1 MTDSL
6 AQQRLDAFTRITAA
20 GEPYELVAREDI
32 RGPVRTFVN
41 APVSLRQVYE
51 EAISDV
57 EFIVADD
64 QRWTFAEFWNDAAT
78 IGHLLV
84 HELGVKKGDRVAISM
99 RNYPEWMLA
108 FTAATSV
115 GAVAVAM
122 NSLWNAD
129 EMAYGLNDSGASV
142 IFADAER
149 LALLESMDTPI
160 DGLRVVAVRHSGS
173 PAADVELAERMAVIG
188 AVPMPEVD
196 IAATDLALILYT
208 SGSTGHPK
216 GVLSNHHNVI
226 VALMAWEVEYGA
238 LIERPGNVVAPE
250 EGSGLVP
257 ATLLGIPLFH
267 VLGLHAVF
275 LGSFRGQRKLVTM
288 YKWDASVAAE
298 LIEREQII
306 TFTGPPAVSGD
317 LVRVAQSE
325 GRDLST
331 LLTVGGGGAARPPEQ
346 VGQIDDSFEKALP
359 NTGWG
364 MTETNA
370 IGTLIVGAEYSERRL
385 SSGPALCVID
395 LRVVDDDGNELP
407 PGARGELQVR
417 GPSMFREYWNKPEA
431 TADSFAEG
439 GWFKT
444 GDVAYIDTDGHL
456 FIVDRIKDL
465 IIRGGENIGC
475 GGVEAALSSHPKVIE
490 AAVYSVPD
498 DRLGEEVG
506 TTMYVTEDFDET
518 ELREYLVGHLAK
530 YEIPRYITTMTEPLP
545 RTGSGKLLKR
555 QLREDTIAELGLG

>member
-1 MTDSL
+1 MSDSL
-6 AQQRLDAFTRITAA
+6 VQQRLDAFARITAV
-20 GEPYELVAREDI
+20 GEPYELVDREDI
-32 RGPVRTFVN
+32 RGPVQTFVN
-41 APVSLRQVYE
+41 APPSLRQVYE
-51 EAISDV
+51 DAVSDV
-57 EFIVADD
+57 EFVVAED

-84 HELGVKKGDRVAISM
+84 HDLGVRKGDRVAISM

-115 GAVAVAM
+115 GAIAVAM

-129 EMAYGLNDSGASV
+129 EMAYGLTDSGAKV
-142 IFADAER
+142 LFADAER
-149 LALLESMDTPI
+149 LALLESMAEPI
-160 DGLRVVAVRHSGS
+160 EGLQVVAVRHTGS
-173 PAADVELAERMAVIG
+173 PAADVELAGRMAEIG
-188 AVPMPEVD
+188 SVPMPEVD
-196 IAATDLALILYT
+196 IAPTDSALILYT

-238 LIERPGNVVAPE
+238 LTERPGNVVAPE

-257 ATLLGIPLFH
+257 ASLLGIPLFH

-275 LGSFRGQRKLVTM
+275 LASFRGQRKLVAM

-298 LIEREQII
+298 LIERERIV

-325 GRDLST
+325 GRDLSS
-331 LLTVGGGGAARPPEQ
+331 LLSVGGGGAARPPEQ
-346 VGQIDDSFEKALP
+346 VGQIDDTFEKALP

-370 IGTLIVGAEYSERRL
+370 IGTIIFGAEYSERRL

-395 LRVVDDDGNELP
+395 LRVVDDDGNELQ
-407 PGARGELQVR
+407 PGERGELQVR

-431 TADSFAEG
+431 TADSFAED

-475 GGVEAALSSHPKVIE
+475 GGVEAALSSHPNVIE

-518 ELREYLVGHLAK
+518 ELREYLVDHLAK

-555 QLREDTIAELGLG
+555 QLRDDTITELGLG

>member
-6 AQQRLDAFTRITAA
+6 AQQRLDAFARITAA
-20 GEPYELVAREDI
+20 GEPYELVEREDI

-51 EAISDV
+51 EARSDV

-64 QRWTFAEFWNDAAT
+64 QRWTFAEFWNDAAK

-84 HELGVKKGDRVAISM
+84 DELGVKKGDRVAISM

-115 GAVAVAM
+115 GAIAVAM
-122 NSLWNAD
+122 NSLWNAE

-149 LALLESMDTPI
+149 LALLESMETPI

-173 PAADVELAERMAVIG
+173 PVADVELSERMAAIG
-188 AVPMPEVD
+188 EVSMPEVD
-196 IAATDLALILYT
+196 LAATDLALILYT

-298 LIEREQII
+298 LIERERIV

-325 GRDLST
+325 GRDLSS
-331 LLTVGGGGAARPPEQ
+331 LLTVGGGGAARPPAQ

-370 IGTLIVGAEYSERRL
+370 IGTLILGAEYSERRL

-395 LRVVDDDGNELP
+395 LRVVDDEGNELP
-407 PGARGELQVR
+407 SGERGELQVR

-498 DRLGEEVG
+498 ERLGEEVG
-506 TTMYVTEDFDET
+506 TTMYVTNDFDEA
-518 ELREYLVGHLAK
+518 ELREYLVDHLAK

>member
-1 MTDSL
+1 MSDSL
-6 AQQRLDAFTRITAA
+6 VQQRLDAFARITAV
-20 GEPYELVAREDI
+20 GEPYELVDREDI
-32 RGPVRTFVN
+32 RGPVQTFVN
-41 APVSLRQVYE
+41 APTSLRQVYE
-51 EAISDV
+51 DAASDV
-57 EFIVADD
+57 EFVVAED

-84 HELGVKKGDRVAISM
+84 HDLGVRKGDRVAISM

-108 FTAATSV
+108 FAAATSV
-115 GAVAVAM
+115 GAIAVAM

-129 EMAYGLNDSGASV
+129 EMAYGLTDSGAKV
-142 IFADAER
+142 LFADAER
-149 LALLESMDTPI
+149 LALVESMAEPI
-160 DGLRVVAVRHSGS
+160 EGLQVVAVRHTGS
-173 PAADVELAERMAVIG
+173 PAADVELAVRMAEIG
-188 AVPMPEVD
+188 SVPMPEVD
-196 IAATDLALILYT
+196 IAPTDSALILYT

-226 VALMAWEVEYGA
+226 VALMAWEVEHGA
-238 LIERPGNVVAPE
+238 LTERPGNVVAPK

-257 ATLLGIPLFH
+257 ASLLGIPLFH

-275 LGSFRGQRKLVTM
+275 LASFRGQRKLVAM

-298 LIEREQII
+298 LIERERIV

-325 GRDLST
+325 GRDLSS
-331 LLTVGGGGAARPPEQ
+331 LLSVGGGGAARPPEQ
-346 VGQIDDSFEKALP
+346 VGQIDDTFEKALP

-370 IGTLIVGAEYSERRL
+370 IGTLILGAEYSERRL

-395 LRVVDDDGNELP
+395 LRVVDDEGNELQS
-407 PGARGELQVR
+407 GERGELQVR

-431 TADSFAEG
+431 TADSFAED

-518 ELREYLVGHLAK
+518 ELREYLVDHLAK
-530 YEIPRYITTMTEPLP
+530 YEIPRYVTTMTEPLP

-555 QLREDTIAELGLG
+555 QLRDDTITELGLG

>member
-1 MTDSL
+1 MSDSL
-6 AQQRLDAFTRITAA
+6 VQQRLDAFARITAV
-20 GEPYELVAREDI
+20 GEPYELVDREDI
-32 RGPVRTFVN
+32 RGPVQTFVN
-41 APVSLRQVYE
+41 APTSLRQVYE
-51 EAISDV
+51 DAASDV
-57 EFIVADD
+57 EFVVAED

-84 HELGVKKGDRVAISM
+84 HDLGVRKGDRVAISM

-108 FTAATSV
+108 FAAATSV
-115 GAVAVAM
+115 GAIAVAM

-129 EMAYGLNDSGASV
+129 EIAYGLTDSGAKV
-142 IFADAER
+142 LFADAER
-149 LALLESMDTPI
+149 LALVESMAEPI
-160 DGLRVVAVRHSGS
+160 EGLQVVAVRHTGS
-173 PAADVELAERMAVIG
+173 PAADVELAVRMAEIG
-188 AVPMPEVD
+188 SVPMPEVD
-196 IAATDLALILYT
+196 IAPTDSALILYT

-238 LIERPGNVVAPE
+238 LTERPGNVVAPK

-257 ATLLGIPLFH
+257 ASLLGIPLFH

-275 LGSFRGQRKLVTM
+275 LASFRGQRKLVAM

-298 LIEREQII
+298 LIERERIV

-325 GRDLST
+325 GRDLSS
-331 LLTVGGGGAARPPEQ
+331 LLSVGGGGAARPPEQ
-346 VGQIDDSFEKALP
+346 VGQIDDAFEKALP

-370 IGTLIVGAEYSERRL
+370 IGTIIFGAEYSERPL

-395 LRVVDDDGNELP
+395 LRVVDDDGNELQS
-407 PGARGELQVR
+407 GERGELQVR

-431 TADSFAEG
+431 TAGSFAED

-518 ELREYLVGHLAK
+518 ELREYLVDHLAK
-530 YEIPRYITTMTEPLP
+530 YEIPRYVTTMTEPLP

-555 QLREDTIAELGLG
+555 QLRDDTITELGLG

>member
-1 MTDSL
+1 MSDSL
-6 AQQRLDAFTRITAA
+6 VQQRLDAFARITAV
-20 GEPYELVAREDI
+20 GEPYELVDREDI
-32 RGPVRTFVN
+32 RGPVQTFVN
-41 APVSLRQVYE
+41 APTSLRQVYE
-51 EAISDV
+51 DAVSDV
-57 EFIVADD
+57 EFVVAED

-84 HELGVKKGDRVAISM
+84 HDLGVRKGDRVAISM

-115 GAVAVAM
+115 GAIAVAM

-129 EMAYGLNDSGASV
+129 EMAYGLTDSGAKV
-142 IFADAER
+142 LFADAER
-149 LALLESMDTPI
+149 LALLESMAEPI
-160 DGLRVVAVRHSGS
+160 EGLQVVAVRHTGS
-173 PAADVELAERMAVIG
+173 PAADVELAGRMAEIG
-188 AVPMPEVD
+188 SVPMPEVD
-196 IAATDLALILYT
+196 IAPTDSALILYT

-238 LIERPGNVVAPE
+238 LTERPGNVVAPE

-257 ATLLGIPLFH
+257 ASLLGIPLFH

-275 LGSFRGQRKLVTM
+275 LASFRGQRKLVAM

-298 LIEREQII
+298 LIERERIV

-325 GRDLST
+325 GRDLSS
-331 LLTVGGGGAARPPEQ
+331 LLSVGGGGAARPPEQ
-346 VGQIDDSFEKALP
+346 VGQIDDTFEKALP

-370 IGTLIVGAEYSERRL
+370 IGTIIFGAEYSERRL

-395 LRVVDDDGNELP
+395 LRVVDDDGNELQ
-407 PGARGELQVR
+407 PGERGELQVR

-431 TADSFAEG
+431 TADSFAED

-475 GGVEAALSSHPKVIE
+475 GGVEAALSSHPNVIE

-518 ELREYLVGHLAK
+518 ELREYLVDHLAK

-555 QLREDTIAELGLG
+555 QLRDDTITELGLG

>member
-1 MTDSL
+1 MSDSL
-6 AQQRLDAFTRITAA
+6 VQQRLDAFARITAV
-20 GEPYELVAREDI
+20 GEPYELVDREDI
-32 RGPVRTFVN
+32 RGPVQTFVN
-41 APVSLRQVYE
+41 APTSLRQVYE
-51 EAISDV
+51 DAVSDV
-57 EFIVADD
+57 EFVVAED

-84 HELGVKKGDRVAISM
+84 HDLGVRKGDRVAISM

-115 GAVAVAM
+115 GAIAVAM

-129 EMAYGLNDSGASV
+129 EMAYGLTDSGAKV
-142 IFADAER
+142 LFADAER
-149 LALLESMDTPI
+149 LALLESMAEPI
-160 DGLRVVAVRHSGS
+160 EGLQVVAVRHTGS
-173 PAADVELAERMAVIG
+173 PAADVELAGRMAEIG
-188 AVPMPEVD
+188 SVPMPEVD
-196 IAATDLALILYT
+196 IAPTDSALILYT

-238 LIERPGNVVAPE
+238 LTERPGNVVAPE

-257 ATLLGIPLFH
+257 ASLLGIPLFH

-275 LGSFRGQRKLVTM
+275 LASFRGQRKLVAM

-298 LIEREQII
+298 LIERERIV

-325 GRDLST
+325 GRDLSS
-331 LLTVGGGGAARPPEQ
+331 LLSVGGGGAARPPEQ
-346 VGQIDDSFEKALP
+346 VGQIDDTFEKALP

-370 IGTLIVGAEYSERRL
+370 IGTIIFGAEYSERRL

-395 LRVVDDDGNELP
+395 LRVVDDDGNELQ
-407 PGARGELQVR
+407 PGERGELQVR

-431 TADSFAEG
+431 TADSFVED

-475 GGVEAALSSHPKVIE
+475 GGVEAALSSHPNVIE

-518 ELREYLVGHLAK
+518 DLREYLVDHLAK

-555 QLREDTIAELGLG
+555 QLRDDTITELGLG

>member
-1 MTDSL
+1 MSDSL
-6 AQQRLDAFTRITAA
+6 VQQRLDAFARITAV
-20 GEPYELVAREDI
+20 GEPYELVDREDI
-32 RGPVRTFVN
+32 RGPVQTFVN
-41 APVSLRQVYE
+41 APTSLRQVYE
-51 EAISDV
+51 DAVSDV
-57 EFIVADD
+57 EFVVAED

-84 HELGVKKGDRVAISM
+84 HDLGVRKGDRVAISM

-115 GAVAVAM
+115 GAIAVAM

-129 EMAYGLNDSGASV
+129 EMAYGLTDSGAKV
-142 IFADAER
+142 LFADAER
-149 LALLESMDTPI
+149 LALLESMAEPI
-160 DGLRVVAVRHSGS
+160 EGLQVVAVRHTGS
-173 PAADVELAERMAVIG
+173 PAADVELAGRMAEIG
-188 AVPMPEVD
+188 SVPMPEVD
-196 IAATDLALILYT
+196 IAPTDSALILYT

-238 LIERPGNVVAPE
+238 LTERPGNVVAPE

-257 ATLLGIPLFH
+257 ASLLGIPLFH

-275 LGSFRGQRKLVTM
+275 LASFRGQRKLVAM
-288 YKWDASVAAE
+288 YKWDASVAAD
-298 LIEREQII
+298 LIERERIV

-325 GRDLST
+325 GRDLSS
-331 LLTVGGGGAARPPEQ
+331 LLSVGGGGAARPPEQ
-346 VGQIDDSFEKALP
+346 VGQIDDTFEKALP

-370 IGTLIVGAEYSERRL
+370 IGTIIFGAEYSERRL

-395 LRVVDDDGNELP
+395 LRVVDDDGNELQ
-407 PGARGELQVR
+407 PGERGELQVR

-431 TADSFAEG
+431 TADSFAED

-475 GGVEAALSSHPKVIE
+475 GGVEAALSSHPNVIE

-518 ELREYLVGHLAK
+518 ELREYLVDHLAK

-555 QLREDTIAELGLG
+555 QLRDDTITELGLG

>member
-1 MTDSL
+1 MSDSL
-6 AQQRLDAFTRITAA
+6 VQQRLDAFARITAV
-20 GEPYELVAREDI
+20 GEPYELVDREDI
-32 RGPVRTFVN
+32 RGPVQTFVN
-41 APVSLRQVYE
+41 APTSLRQVYE
-51 EAISDV
+51 DAASDV
-57 EFIVADD
+57 EFVVAED

-84 HELGVKKGDRVAISM
+84 HDLGVRKGDRVAISM

-108 FTAATSV
+108 FAAATSV
-115 GAVAVAM
+115 GAIAVAM

-129 EMAYGLNDSGASV
+129 EMAYGLTDSGAKV
-142 IFADAER
+142 LFADAER
-149 LALLESMDTPI
+149 LALVESMAEPI
-160 DGLRVVAVRHSGS
+160 EGLQVVAVRHTGS
-173 PAADVELAERMAVIG
+173 PAADVELAVRMAEIG
-188 AVPMPEVD
+188 SVPMPEVD
-196 IAATDLALILYT
+196 IAPTDSALILYT

-238 LIERPGNVVAPE
+238 LTERPGNVVAPK

-257 ATLLGIPLFH
+257 ASLLGIPLFH

-275 LGSFRGQRKLVTM
+275 LASFRGQRKLVAM

-298 LIEREQII
+298 LIERERIV

-325 GRDLST
+325 GRDLSS
-331 LLTVGGGGAARPPEQ
+331 LLSVGGGGAARPPEQ
-346 VGQIDDSFEKALP
+346 VGQIDDTFEKALP

-370 IGTLIVGAEYSERRL
+370 IGTLILGAEYSERRL

-395 LRVVDDDGNELP
+395 LRVVDDDGNELQS
-407 PGARGELQVR
+407 GERGELQVR

-431 TADSFAEG
+431 TADSFAEN

-465 IIRGGENIGC
+465 I
-475 GGVEAALSSHPKVIE
+475 
-490 AAVYSVPD
+490 
-498 DRLGEEVG
+498 
-506 TTMYVTEDFDET
+506 
-518 ELREYLVGHLAK
+518 
-530 YEIPRYITTMTEPLP
+530 
-545 RTGSGKLLKR
+545 
-555 QLREDTIAELGLG
+555 

>member
-1 MTDSL
+1 MSDSL
-6 AQQRLDAFTRITAA
+6 VQPRLDAFARITAV
-20 GEPYELVAREDI
+20 GEPYELVDREDI
-32 RGPVRTFVN
+32 RGPVQTFVN
-41 APVSLRQVYE
+41 APTSLRQVYE
-51 EAISDV
+51 DAVSDV
-57 EFIVADD
+57 EFVVAED

-84 HELGVKKGDRVAISM
+84 HDLGVRKGDRVAISM

-115 GAVAVAM
+115 GAIAVAM

-129 EMAYGLNDSGASV
+129 EMAYGLTDSGAKV
-142 IFADAER
+142 LFADAER
-149 LALLESMDTPI
+149 LALLESMAEPI
-160 DGLRVVAVRHSGS
+160 EGLQVVAVRHTGS
-173 PAADVELAERMAVIG
+173 PAADVELAGRMAEIG
-188 AVPMPEVD
+188 SVPMPEVD
-196 IAATDLALILYT
+196 IAPTDSALILYT

-238 LIERPGNVVAPE
+238 LTERPGNVVAPE

-257 ATLLGIPLFH
+257 ASLLGIPLFH

-275 LGSFRGQRKLVTM
+275 LASFRGQRKLVAM

-298 LIEREQII
+298 LIERERIV

-325 GRDLST
+325 GRDLSS
-331 LLTVGGGGAARPPEQ
+331 LLSVGGGGAARPPEQ
-346 VGQIDDSFEKALP
+346 VGQIDDTFEKALP

-370 IGTLIVGAEYSERRL
+370 IGTIIFGAEYSDRRL

-395 LRVVDDDGNELP
+395 LRVVDDDGNELQ
-407 PGARGELQVR
+407 PGEGGELQVR
-417 GPSMFREYWNKPEA
+417 GPSMFREDWNKPEA
-431 TADSFAEG
+431 TADSFAED

-475 GGVEAALSSHPKVIE
+475 GGVEAALSSHPNVIE

-518 ELREYLVGHLAK
+518 ELREYLVDHLAK

-555 QLREDTIAELGLG
+555 QLRDDTITELGLG

>member
-6 AQQRLDAFTRITAA
+6 AQQRLDAFARITAA
-20 GEPYELVAREDI
+20 GEPYELVEREDI

-51 EAISDV
+51 EARSDV

-64 QRWTFAEFWNDAAT
+64 QRWTFAEFWNDAAK

-84 HELGVKKGDRVAISM
+84 DELGVTKGDRVAISM

-115 GAVAVAM
+115 GAIAVAM
-122 NSLWNAD
+122 NSLWNAE

-149 LALLESMDTPI
+149 LALLESMETPI

-173 PAADVELAERMAVIG
+173 PVADVELSERMAAIG
-188 AVPMPEVD
+188 EVPMPEVD

-298 LIEREQII
+298 LIERERIV

-325 GRDLST
+325 GRDLSS
-331 LLTVGGGGAARPPEQ
+331 LLTVGGGGAARPPAQ

-370 IGTLIVGAEYSERRL
+370 IGTLILGAEYSERRL

-395 LRVVDDDGNELP
+395 LRVVDDEGNELP
-407 PGARGELQVR
+407 SGERGELQVR

-498 DRLGEEVG
+498 ERLGEEVG
-506 TTMYVTEDFDET
+506 TTMYVTKDFDEA
-518 ELREYLVGHLAK
+518 ELREYLVDHLAK

-555 QLREDTIAELGLG
+555 QLREDAIAELGLG

>member
-1 MTDSL
+1 MSDSL
-6 AQQRLDAFTRITAA
+6 VQQRLDAFARITAV
-20 GEPYELVAREDI
+20 GEPYELVDREDI
-32 RGPVRTFVN
+32 RGPVQTFVN
-41 APVSLRQVYE
+41 APTSLRQVYE
-51 EAISDV
+51 DAVSDV
-57 EFIVADD
+57 EFVVAED

-84 HELGVKKGDRVAISM
+84 HDLGVRKGDRVAISM

-115 GAVAVAM
+115 GAIAVAM

-129 EMAYGLNDSGASV
+129 EMAYGLTDSGAKV
-142 IFADAER
+142 LFADAER
-149 LALLESMDTPI
+149 LALLESMAEPI
-160 DGLRVVAVRHSGS
+160 EGLQVVAVRHTGS
-173 PAADVELAERMAVIG
+173 PAADVELAGRMAEIG
-188 AVPMPEVD
+188 SVPMPEVD
-196 IAATDLALILYT
+196 IAPTDSALILYT

-238 LIERPGNVVAPE
+238 LTERPGNVVAPE

-257 ATLLGIPLFH
+257 ASLLGIPLFH

-275 LGSFRGQRKLVTM
+275 LASFRGQRKLVAM

-298 LIEREQII
+298 LIERERIV

-325 GRDLST
+325 GRDLSS
-331 LLTVGGGGAARPPEQ
+331 LLSVGGGGAARPPEQ
-346 VGQIDDSFEKALP
+346 VGQIDDTFEKALP

-370 IGTLIVGAEYSERRL
+370 IGTIIFGAEYSERRL

-407 PGARGELQVR
+407 SGERGELQVR

-431 TADSFAEG
+431 TADSFAED

-475 GGVEAALSSHPKVIE
+475 GGVEAALSSHPNVIE

-518 ELREYLVGHLAK
+518 ELREYLVDHLAK

-555 QLREDTIAELGLG
+555 QLRDDTITELGLG

>member
-1 MTDSL
+1 MSDSL
-6 AQQRLDAFTRITAA
+6 VQQRLDAFARITAV
-20 GEPYELVAREDI
+20 GEPYELVDREDI
-32 RGPVRTFVN
+32 RGPVQTFVN
-41 APVSLRQVYE
+41 APTSLRQVYE
-51 EAISDV
+51 DAASDV
-57 EFIVADD
+57 EFVVAEN

-84 HELGVKKGDRVAISM
+84 HDLGVRKGDRVAISM

-108 FTAATSV
+108 FAAATSV
-115 GAVAVAM
+115 GAIAVAM

-129 EMAYGLNDSGASV
+129 EMAYGLTDSGAKV
-142 IFADAER
+142 LFADAER
-149 LALLESMDTPI
+149 LALVELMAEPI
-160 DGLRVVAVRHSGS
+160 EGLQVVAVRHTGS
-173 PAADVELAERMAVIG
+173 PAADVELAVRMAEIG
-188 AVPMPEVD
+188 SVPMPEVD
-196 IAATDLALILYT
+196 IAPTDSALILYT

-238 LIERPGNVVAPE
+238 LTERPGNIVAPE

-257 ATLLGIPLFH
+257 ASLLGIPLFH

-275 LGSFRGQRKLVTM
+275 LASFRGQRKLVAM

-298 LIEREQII
+298 LIERERIV

-325 GRDLST
+325 GRDLSS
-331 LLTVGGGGAARPPEQ
+331 LLSVGGGGAARPPEQ
-346 VGQIDDSFEKALP
+346 VGQIDDTFEKALP

-370 IGTLIVGAEYSERRL
+370 IGTIIFGAEYSERPL

-395 LRVVDDDGNELP
+395 LRVVDDNGNELQS
-407 PGARGELQVR
+407 GERGELQVR

-431 TADSFAEG
+431 TADSFAED

-518 ELREYLVGHLAK
+518 ELREYLVNHLAK
-530 YEIPRYITTMTEPLP
+530 YEIPRYVTTMTEPLP

-555 QLREDTIAELGLG
+555 QLRDDTITELGLG

>member
-1 MTDSL
+1 MSDSL
-6 AQQRLDAFTRITAA
+6 VQQRLDAFARITAV
-20 GEPYELVAREDI
+20 GEPYELVDREDI
-32 RGPVRTFVN
+32 RGPVQTFVN
-41 APVSLRQVYE
+41 APTSLRQVYE
-51 EAISDV
+51 DAVSDV
-57 EFIVADD
+57 EFVVAED

-84 HELGVKKGDRVAISM
+84 HDLGVRKGDRVAISM

-115 GAVAVAM
+115 GAIAVAM

-129 EMAYGLNDSGASV
+129 EMAYGLTDSGAKV
-142 IFADAER
+142 LFADAER
-149 LALLESMDTPI
+149 LALLESMAEPI
-160 DGLRVVAVRHSGS
+160 EGLQVVAVRHTGS
-173 PAADVELAERMAVIG
+173 PAADVELAGRMEEIG
-188 AVPMPEVD
+188 SVPMPEVD
-196 IAATDLALILYT
+196 IAPTDSALILYT

-238 LIERPGNVVAPE
+238 LTERPGNVVAPE

-257 ATLLGIPLFH
+257 ASLLGIPLFH

-275 LGSFRGQRKLVTM
+275 LASFRGQRKLVAM

-298 LIEREQII
+298 LIERERIV

-325 GRDLST
+325 GRDLSS
-331 LLTVGGGGAARPPEQ
+331 LLSVGGGGAARPPEQ
-346 VGQIDDSFEKALP
+346 VGQIDDTFEKALP

-370 IGTLIVGAEYSERRL
+370 IGTIIFGAEYSERRL

-395 LRVVDDDGNELP
+395 LRVVDDDGNELQ
-407 PGARGELQVR
+407 PGERGELQVR

-431 TADSFAEG
+431 TADSFAED

-475 GGVEAALSSHPKVIE
+475 GGVEAALSSHPNVIE

-518 ELREYLVGHLAK
+518 ELREYLVDHLAK

-555 QLREDTIAELGLG
+555 QLRDDTITELGLG

>member
-1 MTDSL
+1 MSDSL
-6 AQQRLDAFTRITAA
+6 VQQRLDAFARITAV
-20 GEPYELVAREDI
+20 GEPYELVDREDI
-32 RGPVRTFVN
+32 RGPVQTFVN
-41 APVSLRQVYE
+41 APTSLRQVYE
-51 EAISDV
+51 DAVSDV
-57 EFIVADD
+57 EFVVAED

-84 HELGVKKGDRVAISM
+84 HDLGVRKGDRVAISM

-115 GAVAVAM
+115 GAIAVAM

-129 EMAYGLNDSGASV
+129 EMAYGLTDSGAKV
-142 IFADAER
+142 LFADAER
-149 LALLESMDTPI
+149 LALLESMAEPI
-160 DGLRVVAVRHSGS
+160 EGLQVVAVRHTGS
-173 PAADVELAERMAVIG
+173 PAADVELAGRMAEIG
-188 AVPMPEVD
+188 SVPMPEVD
-196 IAATDLALILYT
+196 IAPTDSALILYT

-238 LIERPGNVVAPE
+238 LTERPGNVVAPE

-257 ATLLGIPLFH
+257 ASLLGIPLFH

-275 LGSFRGQRKLVTM
+275 LASFRGQRKLVAM

-298 LIEREQII
+298 LIERERIV

-325 GRDLST
+325 GRDLSS
-331 LLTVGGGGAARPPEQ
+331 LLSVGGGGAARPPEQ
-346 VGQIDDSFEKALP
+346 VGQIDDTFEKALP

-370 IGTLIVGAEYSERRL
+370 IGTIIFGAEYSERRL

-395 LRVVDDDGNELP
+395 LRVVDDDGNELQ
-407 PGARGELQVR
+407 PGERGELQVR

-431 TADSFAEG
+431 TADSFVED

-475 GGVEAALSSHPKVIE
+475 GGVEAALSSHPNVIE

-518 ELREYLVGHLAK
+518 ELREYLVDHLAK

-555 QLREDTIAELGLG
+555 QLRDDTITELGLG

>member
-1 MTDSL
+1 MSNSL
-6 AQQRLDAFTRITAA
+6 VQQRLDAFARITAV
-20 GEPYELVAREDI
+20 GEPYELVDRDDI
-32 RGPVRTFVN
+32 RGPVQTFVN
-41 APVSLRQVYE
+41 APTSLRQLYE
-51 EAISDV
+51 DAVSDV
-57 EFIVADD
+57 EFVVAED

-84 HELGVKKGDRVAISM
+84 HDLGVRKGDRVAISM

-115 GAVAVAM
+115 GAIAVAM

-129 EMAYGLNDSGASV
+129 EMAYGLTDSGAKV
-142 IFADAER
+142 LFADAER
-149 LALLESMDTPI
+149 LALLESMADPI
-160 DGLRVVAVRHSGS
+160 EGLQVVAVRHTGS
-173 PAADVELAERMAVIG
+173 PAADVELAGRMAEIG
-188 AVPMPEVD
+188 SVPMPEVD
-196 IAATDLALILYT
+196 IAPTDSALILYT

-238 LIERPGNVVAPE
+238 LTERPGNVVAPE

-257 ATLLGIPLFH
+257 ASLLGIPLFH

-275 LGSFRGQRKLVTM
+275 LASFRGQRKLVAM

-298 LIEREQII
+298 LIERERIV

-325 GRDLST
+325 GRDLSS
-331 LLTVGGGGAARPPEQ
+331 LLSVGGGGAARPPEQ
-346 VGQIDDSFEKALP
+346 VGQIDDTFEKALP

-370 IGTLIVGAEYSERRL
+370 IGTIIFGAEYSERRL

-407 PGARGELQVR
+407 SGERGELQVR

-431 TADSFAEG
+431 TANSFAED

-444 GDVAYIDTDGHL
+444 GDVAYIDTEGHL

-518 ELREYLVGHLAK
+518 ELREYLVDHLAK
-530 YEIPRYITTMTEPLP
+530 YEIPRYMTTMTEPLP

-555 QLREDTIAELGLG
+555 QLRDDTVTELGLG

>member
-1 MTDSL
+1 MSDSL
-6 AQQRLDAFTRITAA
+6 VQQRLDAFARITAV
-20 GEPYELVAREDI
+20 GEPYELVDREDI
-32 RGPVRTFVN
+32 RGPVQTFVN
-41 APVSLRQVYE
+41 APTSLRQVYE
-51 EAISDV
+51 DAASDV
-57 EFIVADD
+57 EFVVAED

-84 HELGVKKGDRVAISM
+84 HDLGVRKGDRVAISM

-108 FTAATSV
+108 FAAATSV
-115 GAVAVAM
+115 GAIAVAM

-129 EMAYGLNDSGASV
+129 EMAYGLTDSGAKV
-142 IFADAER
+142 LFADAER
-149 LALLESMDTPI
+149 LALVESMAEPI
-160 DGLRVVAVRHSGS
+160 EGLQVVAVRHTGS
-173 PAADVELAERMAVIG
+173 PAADVELAVRMAEIG
-188 AVPMPEVD
+188 SVPMPEVD
-196 IAATDLALILYT
+196 IAPTDSALILYT

-238 LIERPGNVVAPE
+238 LIERPGNVVAPK

-257 ATLLGIPLFH
+257 ASLLGIPLFH

-275 LGSFRGQRKLVTM
+275 LASFRGQRKLVAM

-298 LIEREQII
+298 LIERERIV

-325 GRDLST
+325 GRDLSS
-331 LLTVGGGGAARPPEQ
+331 LLSVGGGGAARPPEQ
-346 VGQIDDSFEKALP
+346 VGQIDDTFEKALP

-370 IGTLIVGAEYSERRL
+370 IGTLILGAEYSERRL

-395 LRVVDDDGNELP
+395 LRVVDDEGNELQS
-407 PGARGELQVR
+407 GERGELQVR

-431 TADSFAEG
+431 TADSFAED

-518 ELREYLVGHLAK
+518 ELREYLVDHLAK
-530 YEIPRYITTMTEPLP
+530 YEIPRYVTTMTEPLP

-555 QLREDTIAELGLG
+555 QLRDDTITELGLG

>member
-1 MTDSL
+1 MSDSL
-6 AQQRLDAFTRITAA
+6 VQQRLDAFARITAV
-20 GEPYELVAREDI
+20 GEPYELVDREDI
-32 RGPVRTFVN
+32 RGPVQTFMN
-41 APVSLRQVYE
+41 APTSLRQVYE
-51 EAISDV
+51 DAVSDV
-57 EFIVADD
+57 EFVVAED

-84 HELGVKKGDRVAISM
+84 HDLGVRKGDRVAISM

-115 GAVAVAM
+115 GAIAVAM

-129 EMAYGLNDSGASV
+129 EMAYGLTDSGAKV
-142 IFADAER
+142 LFADAER
-149 LALLESMDTPI
+149 LALLESMAEPI
-160 DGLRVVAVRHSGS
+160 EGLQVVAVRHTGS
-173 PAADVELAERMAVIG
+173 PAADVELAGRMAEIG
-188 AVPMPEVD
+188 SVPMPEVD
-196 IAATDLALILYT
+196 IAPTDSALILYT

-238 LIERPGNVVAPE
+238 LTERPGNVVAPE

-257 ATLLGIPLFH
+257 ASLLGIPLFH

-275 LGSFRGQRKLVTM
+275 LASFRGQRKLVAM

-298 LIEREQII
+298 LIERERIV

-325 GRDLST
+325 GRDLSS
-331 LLTVGGGGAARPPEQ
+331 LLSVGGGGAARPPEQ
-346 VGQIDDSFEKALP
+346 VGQIDDTFEKALP

-370 IGTLIVGAEYSERRL
+370 IGTIIFGAEYSERRL

-395 LRVVDDDGNELP
+395 LRVVDDDGNDRQ
-407 PGARGELQVR
+407 PGERGELQVR

-431 TADSFAEG
+431 TADSFAED

-475 GGVEAALSSHPKVIE
+475 GGVEAALSSHPNVIE

-518 ELREYLVGHLAK
+518 ELREYLVDHLAK

-555 QLREDTIAELGLG
+555 QLRDDTITELGLG

>member
-1 MTDSL
+1 MSDSL
-6 AQQRLDAFTRITAA
+6 VQQRLDAFARITAV
-20 GEPYELVAREDI
+20 GEPYELVDREDI
-32 RGPVRTFVN
+32 RGPVQTFVN
-41 APVSLRQVYE
+41 APISLRQVYE
-51 EAISDV
+51 DAVSDV
-57 EFIVADD
+57 EFVVAED

-84 HELGVKKGDRVAISM
+84 HDLGVRKGDRVAISM

-115 GAVAVAM
+115 GAIAVAM

-129 EMAYGLNDSGASV
+129 EMAYGLTDSGAKV
-142 IFADAER
+142 LFADAER
-149 LALLESMDTPI
+149 LTLLESMAEPI
-160 DGLRVVAVRHSGS
+160 EGLQVVAVRHTGS
-173 PAADVELAERMAVIG
+173 PAADVELAGRMAEIG
-188 AVPMPEVD
+188 SVPMPEVD
-196 IAATDLALILYT
+196 IAPTDSALILYT

-238 LIERPGNVVAPE
+238 LTERPGNVVAPE

-257 ATLLGIPLFH
+257 ASLLGIPLFH

-275 LGSFRGQRKLVTM
+275 LASFRGQRKLVAM

-298 LIEREQII
+298 LIERERIV

-325 GRDLST
+325 GRDLSS
-331 LLTVGGGGAARPPEQ
+331 LLSVGGGGAARPPEQ
-346 VGQIDDSFEKALP
+346 VGQIDDTFEKALP

-370 IGTLIVGAEYSERRL
+370 IGTIIFGAEYSERRL

-395 LRVVDDDGNELP
+395 LRVVDDDGNELQ
-407 PGARGELQVR
+407 PGERGELQVR

-431 TADSFAEG
+431 TADSFAED

-475 GGVEAALSSHPKVIE
+475 GGVEAALSSHPNVIE

-518 ELREYLVGHLAK
+518 ELREYLVDHLAK
-530 YEIPRYITTMTEPLP
+530 YEIPRHITTMTEPLP

-555 QLREDTIAELGLG
+555 QLRDDTITELGLG

>member
-1 MTDSL
+1 MSNSL
-6 AQQRLDAFTRITAA
+6 VQQRLDAFARITAV
-20 GEPYELVAREDI
+20 GEPYELVDRDDI
-32 RGPVRTFVN
+32 RGPVQTFVN
-41 APVSLRQVYE
+41 APTSLRQLYE
-51 EAISDV
+51 DAVSDV
-57 EFIVADD
+57 EFVVAED

-84 HELGVKKGDRVAISM
+84 HDLGVRKGDRVAISM

-115 GAVAVAM
+115 GAIAVAM
-122 NSLWNAD
+122 NSLWNVD
-129 EMAYGLNDSGASV
+129 EMAYGLTDSGAKV
-142 IFADAER
+142 LFADAER
-149 LALLESMDTPI
+149 LALLESMADPI
-160 DGLRVVAVRHSGS
+160 EGLQVVAVRHTGS
-173 PAADVELAERMAVIG
+173 PAADVELAGRMAEIG
-188 AVPMPEVD
+188 SVPMPEVD
-196 IAATDLALILYT
+196 IAPTDSALILYT

-238 LIERPGNVVAPE
+238 LTERPGHVVAPE

-257 ATLLGIPLFH
+257 ASLLGIPLFH

-275 LGSFRGQRKLVTM
+275 LASFRGQRKLVAM

-298 LIEREQII
+298 LIERERIV

-325 GRDLST
+325 GRDLSS
-331 LLTVGGGGAARPPEQ
+331 LLSVGGGGAARPPEQ
-346 VGQIDDSFEKALP
+346 VGQIDDTFEKALP

-370 IGTLIVGAEYSERRL
+370 IGTIIFGAEYSERRL

-407 PGARGELQVR
+407 SGERGELQVR

-431 TADSFAEG
+431 TANSFAED

-444 GDVAYIDTDGHL
+444 GDVAYIDTEGHL

-518 ELREYLVGHLAK
+518 ELREYLVDHLAK
-530 YEIPRYITTMTEPLP
+530 YEIPRYMTTMTEPLP

-555 QLREDTIAELGLG
+555 QLRDDTVTELGLG

>member
-1 MTDSL
+1 MSDSL
-6 AQQRLDAFTRITAA
+6 VQQRLDAFARITAV
-20 GEPYELVAREDI
+20 GEPYELVDREDI
-32 RGPVRTFVN
+32 RGPVQTFVN
-41 APVSLRQVYE
+41 APTSLRQVYE
-51 EAISDV
+51 DAVSDV
-57 EFIVADD
+57 EFVVAED

-84 HELGVKKGDRVAISM
+84 HDLGVRKGDRVAISM

-115 GAVAVAM
+115 GAIAVAM

-129 EMAYGLNDSGASV
+129 EMAYGLTDSGAKV
-142 IFADAER
+142 LFADAER
-149 LALLESMDTPI
+149 LALLESMAEPI
-160 DGLRVVAVRHSGS
+160 EGLQVVAVRHTGS
-173 PAADVELAERMAVIG
+173 PAADVELAGRMAEIG
-188 AVPMPEVD
+188 SVPMPEVD
-196 IAATDLALILYT
+196 IAPTDSALILYT

-238 LIERPGNVVAPE
+238 LTERPGNVVAPE

-257 ATLLGIPLFH
+257 ASLLGIPLFH

-275 LGSFRGQRKLVTM
+275 LASFRGQRKLVAM

-298 LIEREQII
+298 LIERERIV

-325 GRDLST
+325 GRDLSS
-331 LLTVGGGGAARPPEQ
+331 LLSVGGGGAARPPEQ
-346 VGQIDDSFEKALP
+346 VGQIDDTFEKALP

-370 IGTLIVGAEYSERRL
+370 IGTIIFGAEYSERRL

-395 LRVVDDDGNELP
+395 LRVVDDDGNELQ
-407 PGARGELQVR
+407 PGERGELQVR

-431 TADSFAEG
+431 TADSFAED

-506 TTMYVTEDFDET
+506 TTMYVTEDFDEA
-518 ELREYLVGHLAK
+518 ELREYLVDHLAK

-555 QLREDTIAELGLG
+555 QLRDDTITELGLG

>member
-6 AQQRLDAFTRITAA
+6 AQQRLDAFARITAA
-20 GEPYELVAREDI
+20 GEPYELVEREDI

-51 EAISDV
+51 EARSDV

-64 QRWTFAEFWNDAAT
+64 QRWTFAEFWNDAAK

-84 HELGVKKGDRVAISM
+84 DELGVKKGDRVAISM

-115 GAVAVAM
+115 GAIAVAM
-122 NSLWNAD
+122 NSLWNAE

-149 LALLESMDTPI
+149 LALLESMETPI

-173 PAADVELAERMAVIG
+173 PVADVELSERMAAISEVS
-188 AVPMPEVD
+188 MPEVD
-196 IAATDLALILYT
+196 LAATDLALILYT

-298 LIEREQII
+298 LIERERIV

-325 GRDLST
+325 GRDLSS
-331 LLTVGGGGAARPPEQ
+331 LLTVGGGGAARPPAQ

-370 IGTLIVGAEYSERRL
+370 IGTLILGAEYSERRL

-395 LRVVDDDGNELP
+395 LRVVDDEGNELP
-407 PGARGELQVR
+407 SGERGELQVR

-498 DRLGEEVG
+498 ERLGEEVG
-506 TTMYVTEDFDET
+506 TTMYVTKDFDEA
-518 ELREYLVGHLAK
+518 ELREYLVDHLAK

>member
-1 MTDSL
+1 MSNSL
-6 AQQRLDAFTRITAA
+6 VQQRLDAFARITAV
-20 GEPYELVAREDI
+20 GEPYELVDRDDI
-32 RGPVRTFVN
+32 RGPVQTFVN
-41 APVSLRQVYE
+41 APTSLRQLYE
-51 EAISDV
+51 DAVSDV
-57 EFIVADD
+57 EFVVAED

-84 HELGVKKGDRVAISM
+84 HDLGVRKGDRVAISM

-115 GAVAVAM
+115 GAIAVAM
-122 NSLWNAD
+122 NSLWNVD
-129 EMAYGLNDSGASV
+129 EMAYGLTDSGAKV
-142 IFADAER
+142 LFADAER
-149 LALLESMDTPI
+149 LALLESMADPI
-160 DGLRVVAVRHSGS
+160 EGLQVVAVRHTGS
-173 PAADVELAERMAVIG
+173 PAADVELAGRMAEIG
-188 AVPMPEVD
+188 SVPMPEVD
-196 IAATDLALILYT
+196 IAPTDSALILYT

-238 LIERPGNVVAPE
+238 LTERPGNVVAPE

-257 ATLLGIPLFH
+257 ASLLGIPLFH

-275 LGSFRGQRKLVTM
+275 LASFRGQRKLVAM

-298 LIEREQII
+298 LIERERIV

-325 GRDLST
+325 GRDLSS
-331 LLTVGGGGAARPPEQ
+331 LLSVGGGGAARPPEQ
-346 VGQIDDSFEKALP
+346 VGQIDDTFEKALP

-370 IGTLIVGAEYSERRL
+370 IGTIIFGAEYSERRL

-407 PGARGELQVR
+407 SGERGELQVR

-431 TADSFAEG
+431 TANSFAED

-444 GDVAYIDTDGHL
+444 GDVAYIDTDRHL

-518 ELREYLVGHLAK
+518 ELREYLVDHLAK
-530 YEIPRYITTMTEPLP
+530 YEIPRYMTTMTEPLP

-555 QLREDTIAELGLG
+555 QLRDDTVTELGLG

>member
-1 MTDSL
+1 MSDSL
-6 AQQRLDAFTRITAA
+6 VQQRLDAFARITAV
-20 GEPYELVAREDI
+20 GEPYELVDREDI
-32 RGPVRTFVN
+32 RGPVQTFVN
-41 APVSLRQVYE
+41 APTSLRQVYE
-51 EAISDV
+51 DAVSDV
-57 EFIVADD
+57 EFVVAED

-84 HELGVKKGDRVAISM
+84 HDLGVRKGDRVAISM

-115 GAVAVAM
+115 GAIAVAM

-129 EMAYGLNDSGASV
+129 EMAYGLTDSGAKV
-142 IFADAER
+142 LFADAER
-149 LALLESMDTPI
+149 LALLESMAEPI
-160 DGLRVVAVRHSGS
+160 EGLQVVAVRHTGS
-173 PAADVELAERMAVIG
+173 PAADVELAGRMAEIG
-188 AVPMPEVD
+188 SVPMPEVD
-196 IAATDLALILYT
+196 IAPTDSALILYT

-238 LIERPGNVVAPE
+238 LTERPGNVVAPE

-257 ATLLGIPLFH
+257 ASLLGIPLFH

-275 LGSFRGQRKLVTM
+275 LASFRGQRKLVAM

-298 LIEREQII
+298 LIERERIV

-317 LVRVAQSE
+317 LVRVAKSE
-325 GRDLST
+325 GRDLSS
-331 LLTVGGGGAARPPEQ
+331 LLSVGGGGAARPPEQ
-346 VGQIDDSFEKALP
+346 VGQIDDTFEKALP

-370 IGTLIVGAEYSERRL
+370 IGTIIFGAEYSERRL

-395 LRVVDDDGNELP
+395 LRVVDDDGNELQ
-407 PGARGELQVR
+407 PGERGELQVR

-431 TADSFAEG
+431 TADSFAED

-475 GGVEAALSSHPKVIE
+475 GGVEAALSSHPNVIE

-518 ELREYLVGHLAK
+518 ELREYLVDHLAK

-555 QLREDTIAELGLG
+555 QLRDDTITELGLG

>member
-1 MTDSL
+1 MSDSL
-6 AQQRLDAFTRITAA
+6 VQQRLDAFARITAV
-20 GEPYELVAREDI
+20 GEPYELVDREDI
-32 RGPVRTFVN
+32 RGPVQTFVN
-41 APVSLRQVYE
+41 APTSLRQVYE
-51 EAISDV
+51 DAVSDV
-57 EFIVADD
+57 EFVVAED
-64 QRWTFAEFWNDAAT
+64 QRWTFAEFWNDAAS

-84 HELGVKKGDRVAISM
+84 HDLGVRKGDRVAISM

-115 GAVAVAM
+115 GAIAVAM

-129 EMAYGLNDSGASV
+129 EMAYGLTDSGAKV
-142 IFADAER
+142 LFADAER
-149 LALLESMDTPI
+149 LALLESMAEPI
-160 DGLRVVAVRHSGS
+160 EGLQVVAVRHTGS
-173 PAADVELAERMAVIG
+173 PAADVELAGRMAEIG
-188 AVPMPEVD
+188 SVPMPEVD
-196 IAATDLALILYT
+196 IAPTDSALILYT

-238 LIERPGNVVAPE
+238 LTERPGNVVAPE

-257 ATLLGIPLFH
+257 ASLLGIPLFH

-275 LGSFRGQRKLVTM
+275 LASFRGQRKLVAM
-288 YKWDASVAAE
+288 YKWDASVAAD
-298 LIEREQII
+298 LIERERIV

-325 GRDLST
+325 GRDLSS
-331 LLTVGGGGAARPPEQ
+331 LLSVGGGGAARPPEQ
-346 VGQIDDSFEKALP
+346 VGQIDDTFEKALP

-370 IGTLIVGAEYSERRL
+370 IGTIIFGAEYSERRL

-395 LRVVDDDGNELP
+395 LRVVDDDGNELQ
-407 PGARGELQVR
+407 PGERGELQVR

-431 TADSFAEG
+431 TADSFAED

-475 GGVEAALSSHPKVIE
+475 GGVEAALSSHPNVIE

-518 ELREYLVGHLAK
+518 ELREYLVDHLAK

-555 QLREDTIAELGLG
+555 QLRDDTITELGLD

>member
-1 MTDSL
+1 MSYSL
-6 AQQRLDAFTRITAA
+6 VQQRLDAFARITAV
-20 GEPYELVAREDI
+20 GEPYELVDREDI
-32 RGPVRTFVN
+32 RGPVQTFVN
-41 APVSLRQVYE
+41 APTSLRQVYE
-51 EAISDV
+51 DAVSDV
-57 EFIVADD
+57 EFVVAED
-64 QRWTFAEFWNDAAT
+64 QRWTFAEFWNDAAS

-84 HELGVKKGDRVAISM
+84 HDLGVRKGDRVAISM

-115 GAVAVAM
+115 GAIAVAM

-129 EMAYGLNDSGASV
+129 EMAYGLTDSGAKV
-142 IFADAER
+142 LFADAER
-149 LALLESMDTPI
+149 LALLESMAEPI
-160 DGLRVVAVRHSGS
+160 EGLQVVAVRHTGS
-173 PAADVELAERMAVIG
+173 PAADVELAGRMAEIG
-188 AVPMPEVD
+188 SVPMPEVD
-196 IAATDLALILYT
+196 IAPTDSALILYT

-238 LIERPGNVVAPE
+238 LTERPGNVVAPE

-257 ATLLGIPLFH
+257 ASLLGIPLFH

-275 LGSFRGQRKLVTM
+275 LASFRGQRKLVAM

-298 LIEREQII
+298 LIERERIV

-325 GRDLST
+325 GRDLSS
-331 LLTVGGGGAARPPEQ
+331 LLSVGGGGAARPPEQ
-346 VGQIDDSFEKALP
+346 VGQIDDTFEKALP

-370 IGTLIVGAEYSERRL
+370 IGTIIFGAEYSERRL

-407 PGARGELQVR
+407 SGERGELQVR

-431 TADSFAEG
+431 TADSFAED

-465 IIRGGENIGC
+465 ISRGGENIGC
-475 GGVEAALSSHPKVIE
+475 GGVEAALSSHPNVIE

-518 ELREYLVGHLAK
+518 ELREYLVDHLAK
-530 YEIPRYITTMTEPLP
+530 YEIPRYITTSTEPLP

-555 QLREDTIAELGLG
+555 QLRDDTITELGLG

>member
-1 MTDSL
+1 MSDSMV
-6 AQQRLDAFTRITAA
+6 QQRLDAFARITAV
-20 GEPYELVAREDI
+20 GEPYELVDREDI
-32 RGPVRTFVN
+32 RGPVQTFVN
-41 APVSLRQVYE
+41 APTSLRQVYE
-51 EAISDV
+51 DAVSDV
-57 EFIVADD
+57 EFVVAED

-84 HELGVKKGDRVAISM
+84 HDLGVRKGDRVAISM

-115 GAVAVAM
+115 GAIAVAM

-129 EMAYGLNDSGASV
+129 EMAYGLTDSGAKV
-142 IFADAER
+142 LFADAER
-149 LALLESMDTPI
+149 LALVESMAQPI
-160 DGLRVVAVRHSGS
+160 EGLQVVAVRHTGS
-173 PAADVELAERMAVIG
+173 PAADVELAVRMAEIG
-188 AVPMPEVD
+188 SVPMPEVD
-196 IAATDLALILYT
+196 IEPSDSALILYT

-226 VALMAWEVEYGA
+226 VALMAWEVEFGA
-238 LIERPGNVVAPE
+238 LTERPGNVVAPE

-257 ATLLGIPLFH
+257 ASLLGIPLFH

-275 LGSFRGQRKLVTM
+275 LASFRGQRKLVAM

-298 LIEREQII
+298 LIERERIV

-325 GRDLST
+325 GRDLSS
-331 LLTVGGGGAARPPEQ
+331 LLSVGGGGAARPPEQ
-346 VGQIDDSFEKALP
+346 VGQIDDTFEKALP

-370 IGTLIVGAEYSERRL
+370 IGTIIFGAEYSERRL

-395 LRVVDDDGNELP
+395 LRVVDDDGNDLP
-407 PGARGELQVR
+407 SGERGELQVR

-431 TADSFAEG
+431 TADSFAED

-506 TTMYVTEDFDET
+506 TTMYVTEDFNER
-518 ELREYLVGHLAK
+518 ELREYLVDHLAK

-555 QLREDTIAELGLG
+555 QLRDDTITELGLG

>member
-1 MTDSL
+1 MSDSL
-6 AQQRLDAFTRITAA
+6 VQQRLDAFARITAV
-20 GEPYELVAREDI
+20 GEPYELVDREDI
-32 RGPVRTFVN
+32 RGPVQTFVN
-41 APVSLRQVYE
+41 APTSLRQVYE
-51 EAISDV
+51 DAVSDV
-57 EFIVADD
+57 EFVVAED

-84 HELGVKKGDRVAISM
+84 HDLGVRKGDRVAISM

-115 GAVAVAM
+115 GAIAVAM

-129 EMAYGLNDSGASV
+129 EMAYGLTDSGAKV
-142 IFADAER
+142 LFADAER
-149 LALLESMDTPI
+149 LALLESMAEPI
-160 DGLRVVAVRHSGS
+160 EGLQVVAVRHTGS
-173 PAADVELAERMAVIG
+173 PAADVELAGRMAEIG
-188 AVPMPEVD
+188 SVPMPEVD
-196 IAATDLALILYT
+196 IAPTDSALILYT

-238 LIERPGNVVAPE
+238 LTERPGNVVAPE

-257 ATLLGIPLFH
+257 ASLLGLPLFH

-275 LGSFRGQRKLVTM
+275 LASFRGQRKLVAM
-288 YKWDASVAAE
+288 YKWDASVAAD
-298 LIEREQII
+298 LIERERIV

-325 GRDLST
+325 GRDLSS
-331 LLTVGGGGAARPPEQ
+331 LLSVGGGGAARPPEQ
-346 VGQIDDSFEKALP
+346 VGQIDDTFEKALP

-370 IGTLIVGAEYSERRL
+370 IGTIIFGAEYSERRL

-395 LRVVDDDGNELP
+395 LRVVDDDGNELQ
-407 PGARGELQVR
+407 PGERGDLQVR

-431 TADSFAEG
+431 TADSFAED

-475 GGVEAALSSHPKVIE
+475 GGVEAALSSHPNVIE

-518 ELREYLVGHLAK
+518 ELREYLVDHLAK

-555 QLREDTIAELGLG
+555 QLRDDTITELGLG

>member
-6 AQQRLDAFTRITAA
+6 AQQRLDAFARITAA
-20 GEPYELVAREDI
+20 GEPYELVEREDI

-51 EAISDV
+51 EARSDV

-64 QRWTFAEFWNDAAT
+64 QRWTFAEFWNDAAK

-84 HELGVKKGDRVAISM
+84 DELGVKKGDRVAISM

-115 GAVAVAM
+115 GAIAVAM
-122 NSLWNAD
+122 NSLWNAE

-149 LALLESMDTPI
+149 LALLESMETPI

-173 PAADVELAERMAVIG
+173 PVADVELSERMAAIA

-298 LIEREQII
+298 LIERERIV

-325 GRDLST
+325 GRDLSS
-331 LLTVGGGGAARPPEQ
+331 LLTVGGGGAARPPAQ

-370 IGTLIVGAEYSERRL
+370 IGTLILGAEYSERRL

-395 LRVVDDDGNELP
+395 LRVVDDEGNELP
-407 PGARGELQVR
+407 SGERGELQVR

-498 DRLGEEVG
+498 ERLGEEVG
-506 TTMYVTEDFDET
+506 TTMYVTKDFDEA
-518 ELREYLVGHLAK
+518 ELREYLVDHLAK

>member
-1 MTDSL
+1 MSDSL
-6 AQQRLDAFTRITAA
+6 VQQRLDAFARITAV
-20 GEPYELVAREDI
+20 GEPYELVDREDI
-32 RGPVRTFVN
+32 RGPVQTFVN
-41 APVSLRQVYE
+41 APTSLRQVYE
-51 EAISDV
+51 DAASDV
-57 EFIVADD
+57 EFVVAED

-84 HELGVKKGDRVAISM
+84 HDLGVRKGDRVAISM

-108 FTAATSV
+108 FAAATSV
-115 GAVAVAM
+115 GAIAVAM

-129 EMAYGLNDSGASV
+129 EMAYGLTDSGAKV
-142 IFADAER
+142 LFADAER
-149 LALLESMDTPI
+149 LALVESMAEPI
-160 DGLRVVAVRHSGS
+160 EGLQVVAVRHTGS
-173 PAADVELAERMAVIG
+173 PAADVELAVRMAEIG
-188 AVPMPEVD
+188 SVPMPEVD
-196 IAATDLALILYT
+196 IAPTDSALILYT

-238 LIERPGNVVAPE
+238 LTERPGNVVAPK

-257 ATLLGIPLFH
+257 ASLLGIPLFH

-275 LGSFRGQRKLVTM
+275 LASFRGQRKLVAM

-298 LIEREQII
+298 LIERERIV

-325 GRDLST
+325 GRDLSS
-331 LLTVGGGGAARPPEQ
+331 LLSVGGGGAARPPEQ
-346 VGQIDDSFEKALP
+346 VGQIDDTFEKALP

-370 IGTLIVGAEYSERRL
+370 IGTIIFGAEYSERPL

-395 LRVVDDDGNELP
+395 LRVVDDNGNELQS
-407 PGARGELQVR
+407 GERGELQVR

-431 TADSFAEG
+431 TADSFAED

-518 ELREYLVGHLAK
+518 ELREYLVDHLAK
-530 YEIPRYITTMTEPLP
+530 YEIPRYVTTMTEPLP

-555 QLREDTIAELGLG
+555 QLRDDTITELGLG

>member
-1 MTDSL
+1 MSESL
-6 AQQRLDAFTRITAA
+6 VRQRLDAFARITAA
-20 GEPYELVAREDI
+20 GEPYELVDREDI

-41 APVSLRQVYE
+41 APTSLRQVYE
-51 EAISDV
+51 DAVSDV
-57 EFIVADD
+57 EFLIAED

-78 IGHLLV
+78 VGHLLV
-84 HELGVKKGDRVAISM
+84 HDLGVRKGDRVAISM

-115 GAVAVAM
+115 GAIAVAM

-129 EMAYGLNDSGASV
+129 EMAYGLTDSGAKV
-142 IFADAER
+142 LFADAER
-149 LALLESMDTPI
+149 LVLLESMAQPI
-160 DGLRVVAVRHSGS
+160 EGLQVVAVRHTGS
-173 PAADVELAERMAVIG
+173 PAADVELAVRMAEIG
-188 AVPMPEVD
+188 SVSMPEVD
-196 IAATDLALILYT
+196 IEPTDSALILYT

-238 LIERPGNVVAPE
+238 LTERPGNVVAPE

-257 ATLLGIPLFH
+257 ASLLGIPLFH

-275 LGSFRGQRKLVTM
+275 LASFRGQRKLVAM

-298 LIEREQII
+298 LIERERIV

-325 GRDLST
+325 GRDLSS
-331 LLTVGGGGAARPPEQ
+331 LLSVGGGGAARPPEQ
-346 VGQIDDSFEKALP
+346 VGQIDDTFEKALP

-370 IGTLIVGAEYSERRL
+370 IGTIIFGAEYSERRL
-385 SSGPALCVID
+385 SSGPALCVMD

-407 PGARGELQVR
+407 SGERGELQVG

-431 TADSFAEG
+431 TANSFTED

-518 ELREYLVGHLAK
+518 ELREYLVDHLAK
-530 YEIPRYITTMTEPLP
+530 YEIPRYITTMTKPLP

-555 QLREDTIAELGLG
+555 QLRDVTITELGLV

>member
-6 AQQRLDAFTRITAA
+6 AQQRLDAFARITAA
-20 GEPYELVAREDI
+20 GEPYELVEREDI

-51 EAISDV
+51 EARSDV

-64 QRWTFAEFWNDAAT
+64 QRWTFAEFWNDAAK

-84 HELGVKKGDRVAISM
+84 DELGVTKGDRVAISM

-115 GAVAVAM
+115 GAIAVAM
-122 NSLWNAD
+122 NSLWNAE

-149 LALLESMDTPI
+149 LALLESMETPI

-173 PAADVELAERMAVIG
+173 PVADVELSEWMAAIG
-188 AVPMPEVD
+188 AVTMPEVD

-298 LIEREQII
+298 LIERERIV

-325 GRDLST
+325 GRDLSS
-331 LLTVGGGGAARPPEQ
+331 LLTVGGGGAARPPAQ

-370 IGTLIVGAEYSERRL
+370 IGTLILGAEYSERRL

-395 LRVVDDDGNELP
+395 LRVVDDEGNELP
-407 PGARGELQVR
+407 SGERGELQVR

-498 DRLGEEVG
+498 ERLGEEVG
-506 TTMYVTEDFDET
+506 TTMYVTKDFDEA
-518 ELREYLVGHLAK
+518 ELREYLVDHLAK

>member
-1 MTDSL
+1 MSDSL
-6 AQQRLDAFTRITAA
+6 VQQRLDAFARITAV
-20 GEPYELVAREDI
+20 GEPYELVDREDI
-32 RGPVRTFVN
+32 RGPVQTFVN
-41 APVSLRQVYE
+41 APTSLRQVYE
-51 EAISDV
+51 DAVSDV
-57 EFIVADD
+57 EFVVAED

-84 HELGVKKGDRVAISM
+84 HDLGVRKGDRVAISM

-115 GAVAVAM
+115 GAIAVAM

-129 EMAYGLNDSGASV
+129 EMAYGLTDSGAKV
-142 IFADAER
+142 LFADAER
-149 LALLESMDTPI
+149 LALVESMAQPI
-160 DGLRVVAVRHSGS
+160 EGLQVVAVRHTGS
-173 PAADVELAERMAVIG
+173 PAADVELAVRMAEIG
-188 AVPMPEVD
+188 SVPMPEVD
-196 IAATDLALILYT
+196 IEPSDSALILYT

-238 LIERPGNVVAPE
+238 LTERPGNVVAPE

-257 ATLLGIPLFH
+257 ASLLGIPLFH

-275 LGSFRGQRKLVTM
+275 LASFRGQRKLVAM

-298 LIEREQII
+298 LIERERIV

-325 GRDLST
+325 GRDLSS
-331 LLTVGGGGAARPPEQ
+331 LLSVGGGGAARPPEQ
-346 VGQIDDSFEKALP
+346 VGQIDDTFEKALP

-370 IGTLIVGAEYSERRL
+370 IGTIIFGAEYSERRL

-395 LRVVDDDGNELP
+395 LRVVDDDGNDLP
-407 PGARGELQVR
+407 SGERGELQVR

-431 TADSFAEG
+431 TADSFAED

-518 ELREYLVGHLAK
+518 ELREYLVDHLAK
-530 YEIPRYITTMTEPLP
+530 YEIPRYVTTMTEPLP

-555 QLREDTIAELGLG
+555 QLRDDTITELGLG

>member
-1 MTDSL
+1 MSDSL
-6 AQQRLDAFTRITAA
+6 VQQRLDAFARITAV
-20 GEPYELVAREDI
+20 GEPYELVDREDI
-32 RGPVRTFVN
+32 RGPVQTFVN
-41 APVSLRQVYE
+41 APTSLRQVYE
-51 EAISDV
+51 DAVSDV
-57 EFIVADD
+57 EFVVAED

-78 IGHLLV
+78 VGHLLV
-84 HELGVKKGDRVAISM
+84 HDLGVRKGDRVAISM

-115 GAVAVAM
+115 GAIAVAM

-129 EMAYGLNDSGASV
+129 EMAYGLTDSGAKV
-142 IFADAER
+142 LFADAER
-149 LALLESMDTPI
+149 LTLLESMAEPI
-160 DGLRVVAVRHSGS
+160 EGLQVVAVRHTGS
-173 PAADVELAERMAVIG
+173 PAADVELAGRMAEIG
-188 AVPMPEVD
+188 SVPMPEVD
-196 IAATDLALILYT
+196 IAPTDSALILYT

-238 LIERPGNVVAPE
+238 LTERPGNVVAPE

-257 ATLLGIPLFH
+257 ASLLGIPLFH

-275 LGSFRGQRKLVTM
+275 LASFRGQRKLVAM

-298 LIEREQII
+298 LIERERIV

-325 GRDLST
+325 GRDLSS
-331 LLTVGGGGAARPPEQ
+331 LLSVGGGGAARPPEQ
-346 VGQIDDSFEKALP
+346 VGQIDDTFEKALP

-370 IGTLIVGAEYSERRL
+370 IGTIIFGAEYSERRL

-395 LRVVDDDGNELP
+395 LRVVDDEGNELQ
-407 PGARGELQVR
+407 PGERGELQVR

-431 TADSFAEG
+431 TADSFAED

-475 GGVEAALSSHPKVIE
+475 GGVEAALSSHPNVIE

-498 DRLGEEVG
+498 ERLGEEVG

-518 ELREYLVGHLAK
+518 ELREYLVDHLAK

-555 QLREDTIAELGLG
+555 QLRDDTITELGLG

>member
-1 MTDSL
+1 MSDSL
-6 AQQRLDAFTRITAA
+6 VQQRLDAFARITAV
-20 GEPYELVAREDI
+20 GEPYELVDREDI
-32 RGPVRTFVN
+32 RGPVQTFVN
-41 APVSLRQVYE
+41 APTSLRQVYE
-51 EAISDV
+51 DAVSDV
-57 EFIVADD
+57 EFVVAED

-84 HELGVKKGDRVAISM
+84 HDLGVRKGDRVAISM

-115 GAVAVAM
+115 GAIAVAM

-129 EMAYGLNDSGASV
+129 EMAYGLTDSGAKV
-142 IFADAER
+142 LFADAER
-149 LALLESMDTPI
+149 LTLLESMAEPI
-160 DGLRVVAVRHSGS
+160 EGLQVVAVRHTGS
-173 PAADVELAERMAVIG
+173 PAAGVELAGRMAEIG
-188 AVPMPEVD
+188 SVPMPEVD
-196 IAATDLALILYT
+196 IAPTDSALILYT

-238 LIERPGNVVAPE
+238 LTERPGNVVAPE

-257 ATLLGIPLFH
+257 ASLLGIPLFH

-275 LGSFRGQRKLVTM
+275 LASFRGQRKLVAM

-298 LIEREQII
+298 LIERERIV

-325 GRDLST
+325 GRDLSS
-331 LLTVGGGGAARPPEQ
+331 LLSVGGGGAARPPEQ
-346 VGQIDDSFEKALP
+346 VGQIDDTFEKALP

-370 IGTLIVGAEYSERRL
+370 IGTIIFGAEYSERRL

-395 LRVVDDDGNELP
+395 LRVVDDDGNELQ
-407 PGARGELQVR
+407 PGERGELQVR

-431 TADSFAEG
+431 TADSFAED

-475 GGVEAALSSHPKVIE
+475 GGVEAALSSHPNVIE

-518 ELREYLVGHLAK
+518 ELREYLVDHLAK

-555 QLREDTIAELGLG
+555 QLRDDTITELGLG

>member
-1 MTDSL
+1 MSNSL
-6 AQQRLDAFTRITAA
+6 VQQRLDAFARITAV
-20 GEPYELVAREDI
+20 GEPYELVDRDDI
-32 RGPVRTFVN
+32 RGPVQTFVN
-41 APVSLRQVYE
+41 APTSLRQLYE
-51 EAISDV
+51 DAVSDV
-57 EFIVADD
+57 EFVVAED

-84 HELGVKKGDRVAISM
+84 HDLGVRKGDRVAISM

-115 GAVAVAM
+115 GAIAVAM
-122 NSLWNAD
+122 NSLWNVD
-129 EMAYGLNDSGASV
+129 EMAYGLTDSGAKV
-142 IFADAER
+142 LFADAER
-149 LALLESMDTPI
+149 LALLESMAEPI
-160 DGLRVVAVRHSGS
+160 EGLQVVAVRHTGS
-173 PAADVELAERMAVIG
+173 PAADVELAGRMAEIG
-188 AVPMPEVD
+188 SVPMPEVD
-196 IAATDLALILYT
+196 TAPTDSALILYT

-238 LIERPGNVVAPE
+238 LTERPGNVVAPE

-257 ATLLGIPLFH
+257 ASLLGIPLFH

-275 LGSFRGQRKLVTM
+275 LASFRGQRKLVAM

-298 LIEREQII
+298 LIERERIV

-325 GRDLST
+325 GRDLSS
-331 LLTVGGGGAARPPEQ
+331 LLSVGGGGAARPPEQ
-346 VGQIDDSFEKALP
+346 VGQIDDTFEKALP

-370 IGTLIVGAEYSERRL
+370 IGTIIFGAEYSERRL

-407 PGARGELQVR
+407 SGERGELQVR

-431 TADSFAEG
+431 TANSFAED

-518 ELREYLVGHLAK
+518 ELREYLVDHLAK
-530 YEIPRYITTMTEPLP
+530 YEIPRYMTTMTEPLP

-555 QLREDTIAELGLG
+555 QLRDDTVTELGLG

>member
-1 MTDSL
+1 MSDSL
-6 AQQRLDAFTRITAA
+6 VQQRLDAFARITAV
-20 GEPYELVAREDI
+20 GEPYELVDREDI
-32 RGPVRTFVN
+32 RGPVQTFVN
-41 APVSLRQVYE
+41 APTSLRQVYE
-51 EAISDV
+51 DAASDV
-57 EFIVADD
+57 EFVVAED

-84 HELGVKKGDRVAISM
+84 HDLGVRKGDRVAISM

-108 FTAATSV
+108 FAAATSV
-115 GAVAVAM
+115 GAIAVAM

-129 EMAYGLNDSGASV
+129 EMAYGLTDSGAKV
-142 IFADAER
+142 LFADAER
-149 LALLESMDTPI
+149 LALVESMAEPI
-160 DGLRVVAVRHSGS
+160 EGLQVVAVRHTGS
-173 PAADVELAERMAVIG
+173 PAADVELAVRMAEIG
-188 AVPMPEVD
+188 SVPMPEVD
-196 IAATDLALILYT
+196 IAPTDSALILYT

-238 LIERPGNVVAPE
+238 LTERPGNVVAPK

-257 ATLLGIPLFH
+257 ASLLGIPLFH

-275 LGSFRGQRKLVTM
+275 LASFRGQRKLVAM

-298 LIEREQII
+298 LIERERIV

-325 GRDLST
+325 GRDLSS
-331 LLTVGGGGAARPPEQ
+331 LLSVGGGGAARPPEQ
-346 VGQIDDSFEKALP
+346 VGQIDDTFEKALP

-370 IGTLIVGAEYSERRL
+370 IGTLILGAEYSERRL

-395 LRVVDDDGNELP
+395 LRVVDDDGNELQS
-407 PGARGELQVR
+407 GERGELQVR

-431 TADSFAEG
+431 TADSFAED

-518 ELREYLVGHLAK
+518 ELREYLVNHLAK
-530 YEIPRYITTMTEPLP
+530 YEIPRYVTTMTEPLP

-555 QLREDTIAELGLG
+555 QLRDDTITELGLG